1 MNFAYVTSVKSRTA
15 LPCRRDDFYN
25 LIQSPTVRELVQAYR
40 EGDTKA
46 KQKLPAFLFH
56 ATFEGEQRGDQYA
69 HPSGLYM
76 LDFDHLSEPPSLVWE
91 QMMEVMSEVHPSLSS
106 YECLVALGIMMV
118 HVTPSGQ
125 GLRVVAKMKEGHPD
139 FTTISQWQAWLYSKL
154 TRVGDLLPLDK
165 CVKDF
170 SRLSFV
176 VPHEDFLYMDDSL
189 FTDEAEV
196 VLDNPLYGKE
206 SGSTTKGAPFSVAAA
221 TPGAVAAGAT
231 SDAGSDA
238 PSGEAAAP
246 TAGITPIAVEAVKV
260 ELITDYLPRHP
271 YKPSGRHHW
280 WIGWGCYLK
289 KKGVLPEALPQYVA
303 LMQSQLTLHKVLL
316 ADDPLLRN
324 PVEVRD
330 ALQWAYDHTEA
341 EVNEKVGQAEA
352 EEAEQEDA
360 AYGITEAD
368 RELEYNG
375 TRLSEIAEA
384 WIVAKGTPREG
395 ETYSFYYD
403 MAKMFRYICN
413 YNPRALYAQL
423 PAFGHTAV
431 ERWKLC
437 SLAANRTGASK
448 IPYPFYKFLIDHGY
462 KKKDEA
468 TESNEEATPLAVEV
482 SAPLPKLPPLI
493 REFCDVAPPDFRE
506 PLIFALF
513 PVLGTLATRLRAC
526 YLDGEEHSPSAT
538 SVIYAP
544 QSSGKSFVR
553 RIDRTLLT
561 RLRDRD
567 KAAQVKE
574 QLYKKELA
582 VKKNAKELPED
593 PQVLFRIIEA
603 VISVPQL
610 CSRQMAAQG
619 LHQLTLLEELDTLS
633 KSNKG
638 GSWADKSDLYRVAY
652 DNGYYGQDYKNAATF
667 SGSVRLYYNLLI
679 CGTPNQVT
687 RFFSDAENGLV
698 SRICFCPIKNQ
709 QFTDLQ
715 PWKPFNDKQQA
726 VIKKISDR
734 LDALTYGEGDV
745 VNEVTFTE
753 MSWLF
758 PPLRQWLRDKLKEAE
773 KSINVAMDTFRKRA
787 AVNAFRY
794 ALVCTQLYAR
804 LDKNA
809 KQVITDFALWFAE
822 RDLQN
827 RLALFEDKFEYSE
840 NGSSGVKQRNIY
852 DALPEKFTIEDVRKT
867 ASALGIKSLPQQIIH
882 LWKKNNHIIKTDKLY
897 VKITK

>member
-1 MNFAYVTSVKSRTA
+1 MNFSYVTGVTSKQARVVDRQI
-15 LPCRRDDFYN
+15 FYG
-25 LIQSPTVRELVQAYR
+25 LIQSPTVRQLVQAYR

-46 KQKLPAFLFH
+46 KGKLPAFLFH

-91 QMMEVMSEVHPSLSS
+91 QMMTVMSEVHPSLSS

-206 SGSTTKGAPFSVAAA
+206 SGSNTKGAPFLAAAA
-221 TPGAVAAGAT
+221 TPVAVAASAT

-246 TAGITPIAVEAVKV
+246 AAGTTPTAVQV

-289 KKGVLPEALPQYVA
+289 KKGITPDMLPQYVE
-303 LMQSQLTLHKVLL
+303 LMRSQLLLHKVLL

-324 PVEVRD
+324 PREVAE
-330 ALQWAYDHTEA
+330 ALKWAYDHTEA
-341 EVNEKVGQAEA
+341 EVAETISEA
-352 EEAEQEDA
+352 VTADTEEQDSV
-360 AYGITEAD
+360 YGITEAD

-375 TRLSEIAEA
+375 IRLSEIAEA
-384 WIVAKGTPREG
+384 WIVAKGTPHEG
-395 ETYSFYYD
+395 EQHAFYYD

-423 PAFGHTAV
+423 PAFALTPEV
-431 ERWKLC
+431 RWKLC
-437 SLAANRTGASK
+437 TLSANRTGTSK

-462 KKKDEA
+462 KKKDEP

-553 RIDRTLLT
+553 RIDRTLLS
-561 RLRDRD
+561 RLRERDR
-567 KAAQVKE
+567 AAQVKE

-726 VIKKISDR
+726 VIKKITDR

-745 VNEVTFTE
+745 VNEVTYTD

-758 PPLRQWLRDKLKEAE
+758 APLRQWLRDKLKEAE

-827 RLALFEDKFEYSE
+827 RLALFEDRFEYSE
-840 NGSSGVKQRNIY
+840 NGSSGVKQRNLY
-852 DALPEKFTIEDVRKT
+852 DALPEKFTSEDVRKA
-867 ASALGIKSLPQQIIH
+867 ASAFGIKTKTELIIH

>member
-1 MNFAYVTSVKSRTA
+1 MNFSYVTGVTSKQARVVDRQI
-15 LPCRRDDFYN
+15 FYD
-25 LIQSPTVRELVQAYR
+25 LIQSPTVRQLVQAYR

-46 KQKLPAFLFH
+46 KGKLPAFLFH

-69 HPSGLYM
+69 HPSGLYI
-76 LDFDHLSEPPSLVWE
+76 LDFDHLSEQPSMVWE
-91 QMMEVMSEVHPSLSS
+91 KMQEAMGEQMPDLLAHERM
-106 YECLVALGIMMV
+106 AQLGIMMV

-139 FTTISQWQAWLYSKL
+139 FIHISQWQVWLYSQL
-154 TRVGDLLPLDK
+154 TRVGELWPLDK

-176 VPHEDFLYMDDSL
+176 VPHEDFLYLDDSL

-196 VLDNPLYGKE
+196 VLENPLYGKASNSE
-206 SGSTTKGAPFSVAAA
+206 VTKGAPFSVAAA

-238 PSGEAAAP
+238 PSGEAAAQG
-246 TAGITPIAVEAVKV
+246 AGITLQTLRP

-271 YKPSGRHHW
+271 YTPSGRHHW

-289 KKGVLPEALPQYVA
+289 KKGITAEALPQYVE
-303 LMQSQLTLHKVLL
+303 LMKSQLLLHKVLL

-341 EVNEKVGQAEA
+341 EVKEEVGQAEA
-352 EEAEQEDA
+352 EEVANEDA

-462 KKKDEA
+462 KKKDEP
-468 TESNEEATPLAVEV
+468 TESNEESTPLAVEV

-553 RIDRTLLT
+553 RIDRTLLS

-610 CSRQMAAQG
+610 CSRQLAAQG

-852 DALPEKFTIEDVRKT
+852 DALPEKFTSEDVRKT
-867 ASALGIKSLPQQIIH
+867 ATALGVRSHPDLIIH

>member
-1 MNFAYVTSVKSRTA
+1 MNFSYVTGVTSKQARVVDRQI
-15 LPCRRDDFYN
+15 FYD
-25 LIQSPTVRELVQAYR
+25 LIQSPTVRQLVQAYR

-76 LDFDHLSEPPSLVWE
+76 LDFDHLSEPPSMVWE

-106 YECLVALGIMMV
+106 YECLVSLGIMMV

-125 GLRVVAKMKEGHPD
+125 GLRVVAKMKKVHPD

-176 VPHEDFLYMDDSL
+176 VPHEEFLYMDDSL

-206 SGSTTKGAPFSVAAA
+206 SGSTTKGALFSVAAA
-221 TPGAVAAGAT
+221 TPAAVAASAT

-238 PSGEAAAP
+238 PSGEAAAQG
-246 TAGITPIAVEAVKV
+246 AGTTLQSLRP

-341 EVNEKVGQAEA
+341 EVKEEVGQAEA
-352 EEAEQEDA
+352 EEVANEDA

-384 WIVAKGTPREG
+384 WIVARGTPREG

-423 PAFGHTAV
+423 PSFGHTAV

-462 KKKDEA
+462 KKKDEP
-468 TESNEEATPLAVEV
+468 TESNEETTPLAVEV

-513 PVLGTLATRLRAC
+513 PVLGTLATRLRAY

-745 VNEVTFTE
+745 VNEVTYTD
-753 MSWLF
+753 MQWLF
-758 PPLRQWLRDKLKEAE
+758 APLRQWLRDKLKEAE

-809 KQVITDFALWFAE
+809 RQTITDFALWFAE

-852 DALPEKFTIEDVRKT
+852 DALPEKFTKEDVRKT
-867 ASALGIKSLPQQIIH
+867 ASALGIKSLPDQIIH

-897 VKITK
+897 VKITH